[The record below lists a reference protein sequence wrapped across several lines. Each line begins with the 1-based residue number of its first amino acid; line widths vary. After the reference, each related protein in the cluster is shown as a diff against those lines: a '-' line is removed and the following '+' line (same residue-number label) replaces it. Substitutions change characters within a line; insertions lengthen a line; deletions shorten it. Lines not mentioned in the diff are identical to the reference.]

1 MNLREQMDSHKQD
14 QNVPIAID
22 PPNPQPNCL
31 TTAVVKVGD
40 GRGFIVGSEKGRF
53 VVTAAHC
60 LPRSRYPSPHLA
72 NGVDEL
78 TFPRIMGPLGS
89 KRTIWAEL
97 CVLSLTDDLAVFT
110 EPDGQELS
118 DRHFE
123 YERFTATPIP
133 VGEPPSFDPSYEWDG
148 VAGAPAWVLS
158 LDCSWLPC
166 TVYGNSRFL
175 IVRGAEIK
183 RGMSGS
189 PIINAAGA
197 AIGLISTSSE
207 EDHNIN
213 VHPCLMGCLPRWLS
227 MLISVPMS

>member
-1 MNLREQMDSHKQD
+1 MRSHKQG
-14 QNVPIAID
+14 QNVSITID
-22 PPNPQPNCL
+22 PPNTQPNFP
-31 TTAVVKVGD
+31 TSAVVKVGD
-40 GRGFIVGSEKGRF
+40 GRGFIIGSDKGRF

-78 TFPRIMGPLGS
+78 TIPRIMGPLGS
-89 KRTIWAEL
+89 KRAIWAEL

-110 EPDGQELS
+110 GPDGQEHS
-118 DRHFE
+118 DRHHD
-123 YERFTATPIP
+123 YEQFTATAIP
-133 VGEPPSFDPSYEWDG
+133 VGEPPPIDPSCEWGG
-148 VAGAPAWVLS
+148 VPGAPAWVLS

-175 IVRGAEIK
+175 TVRGAKIR

-189 PIINAAGA
+189 PIVDAAGA

-213 VHPCLMGCLPRWLS
+213 VHPCLAGCLPRWLS
-227 MLISVPMS
+227 ILISVPQS

>member
-1 MNLREQMDSHKQD
+1 MDSHKQ
-14 QNVPIAID
+14 NPNAPISID
-22 PPNPQPNCL
+22 APNIQPNFP
-31 TTAVVKVGD
+31 TSAVVKVGD
-40 GRGFIVGSEKGRF
+40 GRGFIVASEKGRF

-72 NGVDEL
+72 NGVDEM

-89 KRTIWAEL
+89 KRRTIWAEL
-97 CVLSLTDDLAVFT
+97 CVISLADDVAVFT

-118 DRHFE
+118 DRRFE
-123 YERFTATPIP
+123 YERFTATAIP
-133 VGEPPSFDPSYEWDG
+133 VGEPPTFEPPYEWDG
-148 VAGAPAWVLS
+148 VARAPAWVLS

-175 IVRGAEIK
+175 TLRGAEIK

-189 PIINAAGA
+189 PIIDAVGA

-213 VHPCLMGCLPRWLS
+213 VHPCLAGCLPRWLS
-227 MLISVPMS
+227 MLISVPTS